1 MANDIASQVL
11 AIKSS
16 GGLTIDFTPLESILL
31 NISQTLKTHDVIVAK
46 FSDIETVQSSLRKD
60 LNKLWTTL
68 ESATR
73 QDEYDDDAFDE
84 TNATSDED
92 LEARETSA
100 AGDKG
105 TDSYGLKKCNIE
117 SIQRK
122 RADDLDKAEGTEVT
136 NGLRDVKR
144 KIRQLQQ
151 ESDETLANSLELDEN
166 FKKLKDDLLSL
177 QQRFTTTVS
186 LSQLQVLQQSMVAK
200 YGHIEVHINEFKS
213 TFREEVHQSINE
225 YLVDVKASF
234 TALESFLKQRQDK
247 MDTRVT
253 SCAKEYDIAA
263 LRDSVE
269 SEIASLTRK
278 TSFLDETAKAQGKAL
293 VVIQQKNAIA
303 TFHRRYCEWK
313 RNALQLGITRWKQV
327 VQRHTK
333 YEWAKISQKRTMKK
347 ILTNIMSRRKRAG
360 WEKFIRY
367 RDWHRKTERLKVK
380 ASALVYER
388 LEHYLTSSK
397 TDAFHKWRRMLVAD
411 KMKCTY
417 DSDVEEIVWLSID
430 APRADT
436 QLLDNSGCPG
446 NDIEMP
452 VKIIRQLAKPT
463 AARRDSQYNLN
474 SIIDSL
480 KTDAYGSSCALAKEI
495 EYIKSHD
502 IATLRKDW
510 VLGNEQ
516 LMSKFNTTIEEVI
529 RKTDIA
535 AAEFQKSIGERVDTC
550 DAQFPPI
557 HSHLKELTNLF
568 KSHKTQLKNIE
579 ESNGKRLDT
588 LFDQTGGLKHRLS
601 LVEELA
607 RNTSVQVASILEGQ
621 SKYNDAIQHLSQA
634 IADNEGRRDEEMNA
648 LREIMDH
655 FEAELLKTK
664 VALGHTQVRCEN
676 LEKELATTKQELSYF
691 QDTSQ
696 EVSDQVAEKMNH
708 PGIQRTDVNRIVRVG
723 HAYEILAKEKNYVTG
738 INVIATMTSI
748 TGQSMKSDGEK
759 RRREELVDVPA
770 EIAAFA
776 HDYAEWIA
784 YQADH
789 ESLLKLVAGTNPDEQ
804 VYAED
809 DMVARRKTLLEELK
823 SNLSAE
829 LERVAYPGVVDS
841 PDATTRGLGLRW
853 EARAIFLARVL
864 DATKAALSKHDQ
876 ISLPAETRLGKTR
889 PGSAAVTVCV
899 ACDRPMRSKQRS
911 QESTQKGNKASVR

>member
-1 MANDIASQVL
+1 
-11 AIKSS
+11 
-16 GGLTIDFTPLESILL
+16 
-31 NISQTLKTHDVIVAK
+31 
-46 FSDIETVQSSLRKD
+46 
-60 LNKLWTTL
+60 
-68 ESATR
+68 
-73 QDEYDDDAFDE
+73 
-84 TNATSDED
+84 
-92 LEARETSA
+92 
-100 AGDKG
+100 
-105 TDSYGLKKCNIE
+105 
-117 SIQRK
+117 
-122 RADDLDKAEGTEVT
+122 
-136 NGLRDVKR
+136 
-144 KIRQLQQ
+144 
-151 ESDETLANSLELDEN
+151 
-166 FKKLKDDLLSL
+166 
-177 QQRFTTTVS
+177 
-186 LSQLQVLQQSMVAK
+186 
-200 YGHIEVHINEFKS
+200 
-213 TFREEVHQSINE
+213 
-225 YLVDVKASF
+225 
-234 TALESFLKQRQDK
+234 
-247 MDTRVT
+247 
-253 SCAKEYDIAA
+253 
-263 LRDSVE
+263 
-269 SEIASLTRK
+269 
-278 TSFLDETAKAQGKAL
+278 
-293 VVIQQKNAIA
+293 
-303 TFHRRYCEWK
+303 
-313 RNALQLGITRWKQV
+313 
-327 VQRHTK
+327 
-333 YEWAKISQKRTMKK
+333 
-347 ILTNIMSRRKRAG
+347 
-360 WEKFIRY
+360 
-367 RDWHRKTERLKVK
+367 
-380 ASALVYER
+380 
-388 LEHYLTSSK
+388 
-397 TDAFHKWRRMLVAD
+397 
-411 KMKCTY
+411 
-417 DSDVEEIVWLSID
+417 
-430 APRADT
+430 
-436 QLLDNSGCPG
+436 
-446 NDIEMP
+446 
-452 VKIIRQLAKPT
+452 
-463 AARRDSQYNLN
+463 
-474 SIIDSL
+474 
-480 KTDAYGSSCALAKEI
+480 
-495 EYIKSHD
+495 
-502 IATLRKDW
+502 
-510 VLGNEQ
+510 
-516 LMSKFNTTIEEVI
+516 MSKFNTTIEEVI

-579 ESNGKRLDT
+579 ESNGKRLNT

-601 LVEELA
+601 LVEDLA

-655 FEAELLKTK
+655 FGAELLKTK
-664 VALGHTQVRCEN
+664 VTLGHTQVRCEN